1 MRIANRESLEFRTHI
16 APVGYPAGMLAS
28 VSFDATD
35 PLSDG
40 AEPSALK
47 SAASA
52 TGLFAPRESEGS
64 RAAES
69 DYQPHLSVSE
79 VKQDHPLNLS
89 ISLSGGK
96 ENNNH
101 CLSSGERTGKSPSFK
116 SAAPGTVEL

>member
-1 MRIANRESLEFRTHI
+1 MRIANRESLEFRTHL

-52 TGLFAPRESEGS
+52 TGLFLA
-64 RAAES
+64 
-69 DYQPHLSVSE
+69 
-79 VKQDHPLNLS
+79 K
-89 ISLSGGK
+89 SG
-96 ENNNH
+96 
-101 CLSSGERTGKSPSFK
+101 
-116 SAAPGTVEL
+116 